1 MNDEQKNVAR
11 QCLSEAQ
18 EEEKNLVTG
27 ITGMNPDSGIKHAE
41 SEIIESLPIS
51 EWLRVRAIHGER
63 GSRNRQAGV
72 MAWGRGNPGRHI
84 RRGRNA
90 RAGGVAT
97 SGYPGEGA
105 WRGRVRSCSP
115 PDFKRYSDWR
125 VVV

>member
-1 MNDEQKNVAR
+1 MDDEQKNVVR

-27 ITGMNPDSGIKHAE
+27 ITGMNPDSGKKHAE

-97 SGYPGEGA
+97 SGYPGGGGLEGKSA
-105 WRGRVRSCSP
+105 QLQPS
-115 PDFKRYSDWR
+115 
-125 VVV
+125 